1 MINSLEEYNN
11 CKAQVQRQKD
21 ELSILQ
27 SAIDA
32 VELEVLEAAAV
43 YEVVEEVAEEEIE
56 EEIAEAPVEEV
67 AAPKKGEKV

>member
-43 YEVVEEVAEEEIE
+43 YEVVEEVAEEEI
-56 EEIAEAPVEEV
+56 AEV

>member
-43 YEVVEEVAEEEIE
+43 YEVVEEVAEEVAE
-56 EEIAEAPVEEV
+56 EEIAEEIAEV